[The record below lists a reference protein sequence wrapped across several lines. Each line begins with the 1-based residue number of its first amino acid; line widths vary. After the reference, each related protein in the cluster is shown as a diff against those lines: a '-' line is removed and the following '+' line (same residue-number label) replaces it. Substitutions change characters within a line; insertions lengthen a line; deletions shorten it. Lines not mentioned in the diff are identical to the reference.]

1 MINHPKNDG
10 AKPVTKQNVVIIG
23 GGITGTLAAHRLIRE
38 GWNVTL
44 IEGEH
49 IGAGSSSRTAAGI
62 RQQFSTKE
70 TVMGMRYSM
79 ERYLNWKKEIG
90 GVHIPVEQRGYLFL
104 FETQEGFDNAKSR
117 AQHQQEWGLNEVEVL
132 SKEQLSSRFPHIDGE
147 QLIGATYCPTDGFLH
162 PTTVYSDAVDALR
175 RLGGEIVVR
184 APVVEAKHSNGKLT
198 AVGTPKGW
206 IEADLFIDC
215 TNAWSKR
222 VGTILGA
229 SNLPIKAKKRH
240 LWFIE
245 RAGELTEEQ
254 FLEFPMTISP
264 SGVYCR
270 PENGSSLM
278 MGWAQEAKD
287 ESEDFDYDDQD
298 IVNPRYSHKSGIDA
312 VPFEAWMSLADN
324 ISMIGEFA
332 GITATTSG
340 FYAVTP
346 DHNPFIDFDPNIPN
360 LIRAVGFSGH
370 GAMFGPFGAAIIAA
384 LAKSGQ
390 SIDTVE
396 LDFSE
401 QPSSI
406 VSITAFKIGRD
417 FGAGEQMVI

>member
-1 MINHPKNDG
+1 MINQPNGDG
-10 AKPVTKQNVVIIG
+10 TQTVTKKKAVVIG
-23 GGITGTLAAHRLIRE
+23 GGITGTLAAHRLITE
-38 GWNVTL
+38 GWSVTL

-90 GVHIPVEQRGYLFL
+90 GVHIPVEQKGYLFL
-104 FETQEGFDNAKSR
+104 YETKEGFDNATVR
-117 AQHQQEWGLNEVEVL
+117 AQKQHEWGLADVEVL
-132 SKEQLSSRFPHIDGE
+132 SKEQLYVRFPHVDGE
-147 QLIGATYCPTDGFLH
+147 GLYGATYCPTDGFLH
-162 PTTVYSDAVDALR
+162 PTTVYSDAVDAVR
-175 RLGGEIVVR
+175 RLGGEIIVR
-184 APVVEAKHSNGKLT
+184 APVIEARHKDGKLT

-206 IEADLFIDC
+206 IEGDLFVDC
-215 TNAWSKR
+215 TNAWTKR
-222 VGTILGA
+222 VAKILGA
-229 SNLPIKAKKRH
+229 TELPIEAKKRH

-245 RAGELTEEQ
+245 RAGELTESE

-278 MGWAQEAKD
+278 MGWAQAARD
-287 ESEDFDYDDQD
+287 ESESFDYDDQD
-298 IVNPRYSHKSGIDA
+298 IVNPKYSHKSGIDA
-312 VPFEAWMSLADN
+312 VPFEAWLSLADN
-324 ISMIGEFA
+324 ISMVGEFA

-346 DHNPFIDFDPNIPN
+346 DHNPFIDFDPNIEN

-384 LAKSGQ
+384 LAESGE
-390 SIDTVE
+390 SLETIDLAFT
-396 LDFSE
+396 E
-401 QPSSI
+401 QPSSN
-406 VSITAFKIGRD
+406 VSVTAFKIGRD

>member
-1 MINHPKNDG
+1 MIIHSNVDLSNNTPKG
-10 AKPVTKQNVVIIG
+10 KVVVIG
-23 GGITGTLAAHRLIRE
+23 GGITGTLAAHRLITN
-38 GWNVTL
+38 GWDVTL
-44 IEGEH
+44 VEGEH

-104 FETQEGFDNAKSR
+104 FETEEGFEIAKDR
-117 AQHQQEWGLNEVEVL
+117 AKKQQDWGLAEVEVL
-132 SKEQLSSRFPHIDGE
+132 TKELLSDRFPYVDGE
-147 QLIGATYCPTDGFLH
+147 RLVGATYCPTDGFLH

-175 RLGGEIVVR
+175 RLGGEIIVR
-184 APVVEAKHSNGKLT
+184 APVVEAKHCDGRLT

-206 IEADLFIDC
+206 IEGDLFIDC
-215 TNAWSKR
+215 TNAWTKR
-222 VGTILGA
+222 VGAILGA
-229 SNLPIKAKKRH
+229 HALPIEAKKRH

-245 RAGELTEEQ
+245 RAGDLTESE
-254 FLEFPMTISP
+254 FLEMPMTISP

-278 MGWAQEAKD
+278 MGWAQAARD
-287 ESEDFDYDDQD
+287 ESDSFDYDDQD
-298 IVNPRYSHKSGIDA
+298 IINPKYSHKSGFEA
-312 VPFEAWMSLADN
+312 VPFDAWMSLADN
-324 ISMIGEFA
+324 ISKVGDFA
-332 GITATTSG
+332 GISATTSG

-346 DHNPFIDFDPNIPN
+346 DHNPFIDYDPKIKN

-370 GAMFGPFGAAIIAA
+370 GAMFGPFGAAIIAE
-384 LAKSGQ
+384 LADSGHSQ
-390 SIDTVE
+390 DTVK
-396 LDFSE
+396 LIFSE
-401 QPSSI
+401 QPPST
-406 VSITAFKIGRD
+406 VSISAFKIGRD